1 MISMALALVSA
12 VGAVGA
18 DLSLVPLTADAR
30 AVRGRSQLTDAD
42 FVRMRLLRSDGRIA
56 IAVDLAGKVDR
67 VNQRVLA
74 ASWNGTINTE
84 QKQRSIKG
92 QSRFVIPELG
102 NAEASLTRSGSGLL
116 LTVTRQDGRRMNEA
130 VVSQTATGLLFAFT
144 PQPVPTMQTGYVDPA
159 QPRRLPQ
166 QAYAPQLQRRAVA
179 PAVGDIA
186 VGTTA
191 IPNPNLLNITGPMV
205 SVKYRQTN
213 ARHAFED
220 LVSRGGYGFVW
231 VPVDPRF
238 NTTSVASAAP
248 TATPSPVGFD
258 PMNPMGTSAQVQSTS
273 CRWLPLDHLSPTN
286 LIQFATST

>member
-18 DLSLVPLTADAR
+18 DLSLVPLPADAR

-102 NAEASLTRSGSGLL
+102 NAEASLTRSGSGLI
-116 LTVTRQDGRRMNEA
+116 LTVTRQDGRRMSEA

-144 PQPVPTMQTGYVDPA
+144 PQLFP
-159 QPRRLPQ
+159 
-166 QAYAPQLQRRAVA
+166 
-179 PAVGDIA
+179 
-186 VGTTA
+186 
-191 IPNPNLLNITGPMV
+191 
-205 SVKYRQTN
+205 
-213 ARHAFED
+213 
-220 LVSRGGYGFVW
+220 
-231 VPVDPRF
+231 
-238 NTTSVASAAP
+238 
-248 TATPSPVGFD
+248 
-258 PMNPMGTSAQVQSTS
+258 
-273 CRWLPLDHLSPTN
+273 
-286 LIQFATST
+286 

>member
-1 MISMALALVSA
+1 MS
-12 VGAVGA
+12 
-18 DLSLVPLTADAR
+18 
-30 AVRGRSQLTDAD
+30 
-42 FVRMRLLRSDGRIA
+42 
-56 IAVDLAGKVDR
+56 
-67 VNQRVLA
+67 
-74 ASWNGTINTE
+74 
-84 QKQRSIKG
+84 
-92 QSRFVIPELG
+92 
-102 NAEASLTRSGSGLL
+102 
-116 LTVTRQDGRRMNEA
+116 EA

-144 PQPVPTMQTGYVDPA
+144 PQPVPMRQTGYVDPA

-238 NTTSVASAAP
+238 NATSAATAAP
-248 TATPSPVGFD
+248 AATPTPVGFD
-258 PMNPMGTSAQVQSTS
+258 PMNPMAAGSQVQPISSSMAVPGSADADKPDSIRYVNMTMRNQPFS
-273 CRWLPLDHLSPTN
+273 RVFNALLMATQMQAKLEDGLVYVGPKVRETVIKSR
-286 LIQFATST
+286 FARTIASIR